1 MKKAKTSLS
10 VDQIETIRDRVM
22 KSIAPLTPAS
32 RSQSNE
38 FGATPTN
45 AGNRLPPYYLVYF
58 LLVELLKFPHTGR
71 EEKVAWTIP
80 VDYRGSC
87 AWIQHQKMGL
97 GVFSTATE
105 DRELVAQQIVN
116 AIQRGVTAA
125 TPFFDHLA
133 SEAAA
138 GSKLNVR
145 NNSVWLLSRYE
156 YLREQFR
163 EKATSAEARKGDVV
177 KTEKTSS
184 DGTKSESYS
193 FPALA
198 LKQEAAWLG
207 VAAIDAF
214 FSWTEHVLIH
224 IAVLRGRLK
233 TGEDVAE
240 LAAANWSEKVKAA
253 IGLDDGALKPLVD
266 ELLAVRRQIR
276 NYLAHGAFGKQGEA
290 FKFHSRAGAVPVNMT
305 DTDGTNRF
313 SIWFGE
319 SFDEAGAIDTA
330 DRFAK
335 RLWDGDLAPAKIYI
349 QNAGLP
355 IILPYATDGTYERA
369 MASVEDMKCL
379 VASLTREMDN
389 AANMDW

>member
-105 DRELVAQQIVN
+105 DSELVAQQIVN

-305 DTDGTNRF
+305 DTDGRNRF

>member
-1 MKKAKTSLS
+1 
-10 VDQIETIRDRVM
+10 M

-105 DRELVAQQIVN
+105 DSELVAQQIVN

-305 DTDGTNRF
+305 DTDGRNRF